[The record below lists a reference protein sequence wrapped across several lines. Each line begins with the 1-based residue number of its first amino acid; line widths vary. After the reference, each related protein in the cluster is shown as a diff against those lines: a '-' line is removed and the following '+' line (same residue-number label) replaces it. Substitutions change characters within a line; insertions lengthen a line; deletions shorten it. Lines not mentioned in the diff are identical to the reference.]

1 MSSSADYW
9 EDYEVVTIETPEAL
23 ELRLPLAGFGPRL
36 LALVVDWLIQGVVV
50 VVLVFIMIFIVAGM
64 AAANP
69 SDTTFITF
77 MMIGMFLLIILAT
90 VGYYIVFELLWN
102 GQTPGKRAVGIRVV
116 KRGGLPLTP
125 VDVVIRNL
133 VRIVDLLPSS
143 YLIGV
148 FSFFLSKNQQRLG
161 DLAAD
166 TVVIREFGSQLPYTW
181 VGALQPGTQTITP
194 AGITL
199 DTKSAYI
206 ISNLLARRFQLSPD
220 TRFLLAGRVIERLG
234 YSAAN
239 LTLDQREGYLA
250 SLVQQHLELG

>member
-1 MSSSADYW
+1 MSTVDYW

-50 VVLVFIMIFIVAGM
+50 VVLIIIFAFVIAGM

-69 SDTTFITF
+69 GDMGFITVA
-77 MMIGMFLLIILAT
+77 MIGMILLIILAT
-90 VGYYIVFELLWN
+90 VGYYIVFEWLWN

-125 VDVVIRNL
+125 VDILIRNI
-133 VRIVDLLPSS
+133 VRLVDLLPSS

-181 VGALQPGTQTITP
+181 VGALQPGTQTITA
-194 AGITL
+194 AGIAL

-220 TRFLLAGRVIERLG
+220 ARFILAGQIISRLG
-234 YSAAN
+234 YDAAN

-250 SLVQQHLELG
+250 SLIQQHGGGS